1 MQRLFTQEKLPG
13 EANQIIDRLWCVN
26 LISIC
31 TVVNGSWPRQSA
43 EKTEDTHVRMRKIN
57 LSCLISSSC
66 MLCILLT
73 LARMVGLAHYIEHV
87 SQLVLSTCDIFKFD
101 LLQVE
106 TEITNIY
113 DFQ

>member
-1 MQRLFTQEKLPG
+1 
-13 EANQIIDRLWCVN
+13 
-26 LISIC
+26 
-31 TVVNGSWPRQSA
+31 
-43 EKTEDTHVRMRKIN
+43 
-57 LSCLISSSC
+57 